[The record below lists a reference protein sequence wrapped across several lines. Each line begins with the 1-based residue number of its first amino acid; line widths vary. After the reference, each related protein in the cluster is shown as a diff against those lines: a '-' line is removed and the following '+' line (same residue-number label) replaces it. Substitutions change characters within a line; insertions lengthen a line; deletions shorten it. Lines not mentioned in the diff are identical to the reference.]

1 MKTVINRT
9 ILTLILAIMGQL
21 SQAQSVKRVE
31 IPVPSNSTEVFT
43 IPLNQQGVIVLNQI
57 NKTNYT
63 LTRYDTNLDRL
74 WTVNGTM
81 DATLDY
87 VKHSYDGKNLYLLF
101 SRYRSNVY
109 EVVKVNIGPGFIE
122 KYQIMSVDRMEVS
135 DFQALNSS
143 VFIGGVVNS
152 QPVILFTNLNER
164 KTKVLPSALKNQAEI
179 QSMELDTTSEILN
192 VTYAVGTK
200 GKNYQLVLKSFD
212 ENGKQISQV
221 AMNPDNEFAMMNGR
235 LNLVSDSTEVMFG
248 TYGHKN

>member
-1 MKTVINRT
+1 MKTMINRT
-9 ILTLILAIMGQL
+9 VLIFMLAIISQF

-31 IPVPSNSTEVFT
+31 IPVPANSTEVFT

-63 LTRYDTNLDRL
+63 LTRFDTNLDKV

-87 VKHSYDGKNLYLLF
+87 VKHSYDGSNLYLLF

-135 DFQALNSS
+135 DFQAWY
-143 VFIGGVVNS
+143 FQG
-152 QPVILFTNLNER
+152 
-164 KTKVLPSALKNQAEI
+164 KTHWANKHQ
-179 QSMELDTTSEILN
+179 
-192 VTYAVGTK
+192 
-200 GKNYQLVLKSFD
+200 
-212 ENGKQISQV
+212 
-221 AMNPDNEFAMMNGR
+221 
-235 LNLVSDSTEVMFG
+235 
-248 TYGHKN
+248 H